1 LYGLNLARQTTGWH
15 DARMT
20 AKAAIIPQGHTVKHG
35 HWHGLTRAI
44 ARATA
49 HATEQAIR
57 RLPSDCPLCGLPAH
71 GGDLC
76 TACADDVRDSVFDA
90 PGRCACCSLALPRAE
105 MVCPDCTSQP
115 PAFARAMAVF
125 DYTPPLDT
133 LIHALKTGLKL
144 NVAGLLGRLLAQSL
158 AQALRQTPNLPQ
170 ISAPVPIPASRASL
184 RQRGFNPA
192 VEIAR
197 TVSAQLHIPVQTNW
211 LMRTRE
217 SGKQSQL
224 GRRARQRGAEG
235 LYRCPQQL
243 PPVWVAVVDD
253 VMTTGST
260 MNAAARALCAAGAAG
275 VIALAAARTPYAAVD

>member
-1 LYGLNLARQTTGWH
+1 MAF
-15 DARMT
+15 
-20 AKAAIIPQGHTVKHG
+20 KPVIIPQGHTV
-35 HWHGLTRAI
+35 WRGLTRAI

-49 HATEQAIR
+49 HATDQAIR

-76 TACADDVRDSVFDA
+76 AACAEDVRDSVFDA
-90 PGRCACCSLALPRAE
+90 PGRCTRCSLALPRAE

-115 PAFARAMAVF
+115 PAFARAIAAF
-125 DYTPPLDT
+125 DYAPPLDT
-133 LIHALKTGLKL
+133 LIHALKIECKL
-144 NVAGLLGRLLAQSL
+144 NRAGLLGRLLAESIHN
-158 AQALRQTPNLPQ
+158 TPDLPQ
-170 ISAPVPIPASRASL
+170 IAALVPIPASRASL

-197 TVSAQLHIPVQTNW
+197 TLGAQLDIPVQKQW
-211 LMRTRE
+211 LIRTRE

-224 GRRARQRGAEG
+224 GRRARQRGAQG
-235 LYRCPQQL
+235 LYRCPHKL

-260 MNAAARALCAAGAAG
+260 MNAAARALRMAGAAG